1 MGILKQ
7 LFKKMDPTI
16 MRTATY
22 APHGDIELAFRY
34 HQDKLYVQVIRA
46 RGLQAKDLR
55 GKTSDPYV
63 VVSIYVWGYI
73 LYKPRMIY
81 SS

>member
-1 MGILKQ
+1 MQILKQ

-34 HQDKLYVQVIRA
+34 HQGALLVLVIRA

-55 GKTSDPYV
+55 GKTSDPYCKA
-63 VVSIYVWGYI
+63 SEKY
-73 LYKPRMIY
+73 
-81 SS
+81 